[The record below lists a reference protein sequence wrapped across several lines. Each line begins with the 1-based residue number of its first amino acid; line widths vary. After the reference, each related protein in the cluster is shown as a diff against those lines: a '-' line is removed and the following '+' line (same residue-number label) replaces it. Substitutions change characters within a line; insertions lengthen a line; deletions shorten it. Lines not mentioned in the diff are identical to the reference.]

1 MKKKLV
7 NLLKIAAFLSVG
19 VILFWL
25 VYRHQDFGKMWKTII
40 HSHYQWIFVAMI
52 LGIFSHISRVLR
64 WRLMITPLGY
74 KPRFST
80 MFFSV
85 MIMYLSNLAIPRS
98 GEVVRCATTSKYEK
112 IPFSTLLGT
121 VVTERIVD
129 MLMMTLALIIAIV
142 IQFSHLHLFWKN
154 NPQLAASVHNFGK
167 YIPWIIALA
176 VAGVIAVI
184 LIYVLRKKL
193 KQIRFFAKFY
203 ELLDQFW
210 QGIISIANM
219 DKKWEFIG
227 HSFFIW
233 TMYFLMAYVI
243 FFAFDFTSHL
253 SLAAGFVVFVMST
266 LGMVFPSPG
275 GMGSWDFMAIESLKL
290 YGIQANPY
298 GATYAFTAH
307 ATQIIL
313 LVSFGLLSLIA
324 LSFIKPIDYQTIKT
338 QENE

>member
-7 NLLKIAAFLSVG
+7 NLLKIVAFLSVG

-25 VYRHQDFGKMWKTII
+25 VYRHQDFGKMWQAII
-40 HSHYQWIFVAMI
+40 NSRYQWILLAMF
-52 LGIFSHISRVLR
+52 LGILSHISRVMR

-80 MFFSV
+80 LFFAV

-98 GEVVRCATTSKYEK
+98 GEVVRCATASKYEK
-112 IPFSTLLGT
+112 VPFSTLLGT

-129 MLMMTLALIIAIV
+129 MIMMTLALIVAII
-142 IQFSHLHLFWKN
+142 IQFSHLHLFWEN
-154 NPQLAASVHNFGK
+154 NPQLAASVQSLGK
-167 YIPWIIALA
+167 YIPWIIALV
-176 VAGVIAVI
+176 VAGIAGLI
-184 LIYVLRKKL
+184 LIYIYRERL
-193 KQIRFFAKFY
+193 KQKKVFAKFY
-203 ELLDQFW
+203 QLLDQFW

-219 DKKWEFIG
+219 DRKWEFIG

-290 YGIQANPY
+290 YGVQANPY

-324 LSFIKPIDYQTIKT
+324 LSFIKPVDYKTIKT